1 LGLTVSGVS
10 TPMSRTFS
18 FLPSIINTTVSPS
31 TTRSTVTVAVEEDTE
46 VAALPEELHAPAMN
60 IIVKSAQ
67 ERTNVKGLFV
77 TPALD

>member
-1 LGLTVSGVS
+1 
-10 TPMSRTFS
+10 MSRTFS

-46 VAALPEELHAPAMN
+46 VAVLLEELQAPTMN
-60 IIVKSAQ
+60 IVVRSTQ
-67 ERTNVKGLFV
+67 ERTNVKELFV

>member
-1 LGLTVSGVS
+1 
-10 TPMSRTFS
+10 MSRTFS

-31 TTRSTVTVAVEEDTE
+31 TTRSTVTVAVEEDNE

-60 IIVKSAQ
+60 IVVRSAQ